1 MRSPRPWRMLWVTFA
16 WGSCYVAISVGLQ
29 DAPMLWLAALRSL
42 IAGAALFLVAGVR
55 GAARPHGR
63 VTWLLVVVMGVINV
77 AVAYGTMFGALIGLS
92 TGAASVLANA
102 QPILILLPA
111 WLFFREAPV
120 ARTLTA
126 MLVGFTG
133 LMLVAIPS
141 GFGAGTWLAL
151 TSAAAV
157 TTGTLIAR
165 VVEAEPLTVAA
176 WQFVIGGVV
185 LAAVA
190 VMFEGLP
197 AVEWSPRLIIA
208 LLYLSLVGTAASNV
222 AWIAE
227 AREARLDQLTAWTL
241 LVPVFGILTAVVVLG
256 EEQGTWGWVGILV
269 VMVAL
274 ILLAVPSR
282 GRPRLDRSHPDP
294 TRETKPPE

>member
-63 VTWLLVVVMGVINV
+63 TTWLLVVVMGVINV

-176 WQFVIGGVV
+176 WQFVIGGAV

-190 VMFEGLP
+190 VLFEGLP
-197 AVEWSPRLIIA
+197 AVEWSPRLVIA

-274 ILLAVPSR
+274 ILLVVPSR
-282 GRPRLDRSHPDP
+282 KRPRLDRSRADP
-294 TRETKPPE
+294 TWETNPPE